1 MPLEPQT
8 QYEVRVRATNGEGT
22 ADQGETPWGDW
33 SQLRQA
39 STGASNV
46 RPVFSN
52 MDSLITLLLPENTR
66 SGQNVG
72 SAVEATDADRGNRL
86 TYSLEGPGK
95 DSFTITSTGQIGT
108 KSGVTYDYE
117 SRQSYSVTV
126 KVDDG
131 QRKDNSVATKSV
143 TIDVEDRA
151 EPPSTPSAPMVVV
164 DIRFHGQR
172 ASDMERAG

>member
-22 ADQGETPWGDW
+22 VAQDESVPWGDW
-33 SQLRQA
+33 SPLRRGT
-39 STGASNV
+39 TGSSNV
-46 RPVFSN
+46 RPVFAN
-52 MDSLITLLLPENTR
+52 TDSLITLEVAENTR
-66 SGQNVG
+66 SGQSVG

-95 DSFTITSTGQIGT
+95 DSFTITSTGQIRT
-108 KSGVTYDYE
+108 KSGVTYDFE
-117 SRQSYSVTV
+117 SRQGYSVTV

-143 TIDVEDRA
+143 SIDGG
-151 EPPSTPSAPMVVV
+151 
-164 DIRFHGQR
+164 GQ
-172 ASDMERAG
+172 G